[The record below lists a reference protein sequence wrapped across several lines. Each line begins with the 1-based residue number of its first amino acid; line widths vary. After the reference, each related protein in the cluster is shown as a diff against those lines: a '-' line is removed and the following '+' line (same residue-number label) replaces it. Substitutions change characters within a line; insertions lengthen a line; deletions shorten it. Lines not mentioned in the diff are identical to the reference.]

1 MKVKITKTI
10 DMANLPG
17 ETRRMLDQAKNELMY
32 GLPDQMSSIV
42 RASLSSQGQE
52 FFQTID
58 LIDQFRQ
65 NLAAF
70 DDNLQE
76 IQNVLTGYKNAVMPE
91 PPQPTEQEID
101 QAVAE
106 QAEYEKRMARTADV
120 EEGFDEEG

>member
-65 NLAAF
+65 NLATF

-91 PPQPTEQEID
+91 PPQPTEEEVER
-101 QAVAE
+101 AAAE
-106 QAEYEKRMARTADV
+106 QAEYEKRMARTVDV

>member
-17 ETRRMLDQAKNELMY
+17 ETRRMLDQVKNELMY

>member
-1 MKVKITKTI
+1 
-10 DMANLPG
+10 
-17 ETRRMLDQAKNELMY
+17 
-32 GLPDQMSSIV
+32 MSSIV

-65 NLAAF
+65 NLATF

-91 PPQPTEQEID
+91 PPQPTEEEVER
-101 QAVAE
+101 AAAE
-106 QAEYEKRMARTADV
+106 QAEYEKRMAQVADV